1 MNIIVPIG
9 GIGSRFKEWNLPKPL
24 IIVNNKPL
32 ICWLFDNLPLDKV
45 ERIIIPYNPDQLDNQ
60 FEQLLKDRYPDTQ
73 FIFYKLEKQTGGAA
87 ETLLLMC
94 NQLQKLSLPDFP
106 ILSLDSDAFYTT
118 DILSKWDGKN
128 RLILFKHNC
137 LDPIFSYAQL
147 TDDNKITKVIE
158 KDVVSEYA
166 CSGAYGFESWK
177 QLQKWCQHI
186 IDNNI
191 TRKNEYYTTVVV
203 DQMIQNN
210 IKFHGVVI
218 DKSEFVCLGTPGQ
231 IEKFLSENREFPFF
245 FIHINKNMGTTILM
259 QLSEQYKKKFYG
271 LTTIEE
277 YEKKNNVLLS
287 HKKEIYGSE
296 QFSIDHLSLDELLQL
311 GILNPIDIKQIQ
323 CICIVRD
330 PIERFIS
337 QCNFVSRSPE
347 QYIDKVKNDEMFYS
361 EDLRK
366 KHSFYLNLNHNWNI
380 TMFDINNK
388 NQIVQWFKRFNVEI
402 DLNRFENV
410 SEKKYTIEQLTEEQL
425 IFFKEYYKDDFEL
438 FNKVL
443 ENRTVKL

>member
-1 MNIIVPIG
+1 M
-9 GIGSRFKEWNLPKPL
+9 
-24 IIVNNKPL
+24 
-32 ICWLFDNLPLDKV
+32 
-45 ERIIIPYNPDQLDNQ
+45 
-60 FEQLLKDRYPDTQ
+60 
-73 FIFYKLEKQTGGAA
+73 
-87 ETLLLMC
+87 
-94 NQLQKLSLPDFP
+94 
-106 ILSLDSDAFYTT
+106 
-118 DILSKWDGKN
+118 
-128 RLILFKHNC
+128 
-137 LDPIFSYAQL
+137 
-147 TDDNKITKVIE
+147 TK
-158 KDVVSEYA
+158 
-166 CSGAYGFESWK
+166 
-177 QLQKWCQHI
+177 
-186 IDNNI
+186 
-191 TRKNEYYTTVVV
+191 
-203 DQMIQNN
+203 
-210 IKFHGVVI
+210 
-218 DKSEFVCLGTPGQ
+218 
-231 IEKFLSENREFPFF
+231 
-245 FIHINKNMGTTILM
+245 
-259 QLSEQYKKKFYG
+259 
-271 LTTIEE
+271 IEE